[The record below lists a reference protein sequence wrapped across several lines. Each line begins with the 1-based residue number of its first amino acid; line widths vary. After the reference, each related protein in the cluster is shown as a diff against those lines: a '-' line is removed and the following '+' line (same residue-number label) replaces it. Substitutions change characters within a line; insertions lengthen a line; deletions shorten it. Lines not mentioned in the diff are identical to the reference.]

1 MANMNTVRLSV
12 PEKLAMP
19 TNLSKSERAA
29 EFLRQL
35 PTIGS
40 GVNPTTGRR
49 LYVPQDSGYSR
60 SRKNT
65 HINEDKTDNRAEN
78 LITLC
83 KSCHALHHRAK
94 RMVFPWFADYAVA
107 RSLSMTSKWKEI
119 ITSL

>member
-65 HINEDKTDNRAEN
+65 RCRGCGKQIKTRSTFCRRCYQKARRHIVHLDCDNCSKQFDRPRYEVE
-78 LITLC
+78 
-83 KSCHALHHRAK
+83 KSLRK
-94 RMVFPWFADYAVA
+94 G
-107 RSLSMTSKWKEI
+107 
-119 ITSL
+119 

>member
-65 HINEDKTDNRAEN
+65 RCRGCGKQIKTRGTFCRRCYQKARRHI
-78 LITLC
+78 
-83 KSCHALHHRAK
+83 
-94 RMVFPWFADYAVA
+94 VWFADYAVA
-107 RSLSMTSKWKEI
+107 RSLSMTSKWKET
-119 ITSL
+119 ITSLLMAY